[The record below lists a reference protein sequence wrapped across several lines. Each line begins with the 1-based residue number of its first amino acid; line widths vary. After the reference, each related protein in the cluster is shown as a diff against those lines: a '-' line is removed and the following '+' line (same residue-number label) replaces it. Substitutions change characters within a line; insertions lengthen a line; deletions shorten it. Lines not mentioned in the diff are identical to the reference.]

1 MFCTNCG
8 KQIPDDSAFCEFC
21 GTKIDNEEI
30 SEPVKIQPQPVKQKA
45 NKSENKQSEEKQ
57 PNKLISLLV
66 SFLLIAV
73 AGVLVIAF
81 AGRKGKNSHEEGD
94 KTNEDTQSQIAQ
106 NDQNES
112 QKDDLVEDFLKQEN
126 DSDKRIDQ
134 SESDN
139 QDSEKEVTNEPETD
153 ILKPN
158 GAPGFS
164 DFSWVDVTLPDD
176 TTRFEDIDKASG
188 KWKCLLNAFAT
199 ENVMGRIM
207 LSEADIQHHGD
218 KVTVYLDVTERYQYP
233 MESPTDYELVDKDE
247 GWVMELRGEWDAS
260 FGSIEAKSDQTE
272 LRIDINQFSENEKA
286 QYAMGDVYNGDEKI
300 GFIFLVRP

>member
-8 KQIPDDSAFCEFC
+8 KQIPNDSAFCEFC

-30 SEPVKIQPQPVKQKA
+30 SEPVKIQPQPEKQKA
-45 NKSENKQSEEKQ
+45 NKLENKQSEEKQ

-81 AGRKGKNSHEEGD
+81 AGRKGKTAHEEGD
-94 KTNEDTQSQIAQ
+94 KINEDTQSQIVQ

-126 DSDKRIDQ
+126 DSDNRIDQ
-134 SESDN
+134 PESDN
-139 QDSEKEVTNEPETD
+139 QESEKEVTTEIETN
-153 ILKPN
+153 IFKPN

-164 DFSWVDVTLPDD
+164 DFSWVDVTLPDG

-188 KWKCLLNAFAT
+188 KWKCLLNASAN
-199 ENVMGRIM
+199 ENMMGRIM
-207 LSEADIQHHGD
+207 LSEADIQYHGD
-218 KVTVYLDVTERYQYP
+218 KVTVYLDITERYEYT
-233 MESPTDYELVDKDE
+233 EENPTDYQLVAKDE
-247 GWVMELRGEWDAS
+247 GWVMELRGVWDAS